1 MKTAISSP
9 PFPFIVLLKVV
20 FMISEELELSSIAAY
35 SAEKDAEENKE
46 VEKRLVVVCTRCT
59 SIFLFI
65 FSYIA
70 RASGP
75 DLIYS

>member
-1 MKTAISSP
+1 MKTAILSP

-46 VEKRLVVVCTRCT
+46 VEKRLVVVCTRSAYQWEIEKAFCST
-59 SIFLFI
+59 RFL
-65 FSYIA
+65 
-70 RASGP
+70 
-75 DLIYS
+75 